1 MFAVYLLKVTFLG
14 SFFFTCSIA
23 LTFYNKWLFQSFNFP
38 LLVTLIHFLTQFVL
52 AGLIRSVMSCSRS
65 SPILLSWSAYCKRIY
80 PAGVTAA
87 LDIGLSN
94 MSMMFITVS
103 LYVMSKTTSV
113 VFVLMFAILLRLES
127 PRISTLLV
135 VVLVSVGLFL
145 FTYKSTQFNLG
156 GFILVMTASFLSGLR
171 WVLLQSITQKEELGL
186 SNPIDTTYH
195 MAPIMALGL
204 VGPAFFMEGFPA
216 SLSDELFR
224 FESYMTLE
232 STTGK
237 IALGAGIAFLLTIS
251 EYMFVHQT
259 SSLTL
264 SISGIFKELL
274 TMFLAAEINHDHMS
288 LINMAGAALCLTG
301 IMFHVIF
308 KAVYT
313 KNRYDVHGSGYG
325 HKKRS
330 SRGST
335 ILMSDRSSRNK
346 MNKMQLLG
354 GDDDSENGVLL
365 DDTFLIISSDEEEIG
380 MMQKRANVN

>member
-52 AGLIRSVMSCSRS
+52 AGLIRSFRSCSRS
-65 SPILLSWSAYCKRIY
+65 TPVLLSWGAYCKRIY

-127 PRISTLLV
+127 PRVSTLLV
-135 VVLVSVGLFL
+135 VLLVSVGLFL

-171 WVLLQSITQKEELGL
+171 WVLLQAITQKEELGL

-204 VGPAFFMEGFPA
+204 VVPAFLMEGFPA

-224 FESYMTLE
+224 YESYMTLE

-237 IALGAGIAFLLTIS
+237 IGLGAGIAFMLTIS

-274 TMFLAAEINHDHMS
+274 TMFLAAEINHDKMS
-288 LINMAGAALCLTG
+288 AINMVGAALCITG
-301 IMFHVIF
+301 IFCHVVC

-313 KNRYDVHGSGYG
+313 KNRYDVHGAGFG
-325 HKKRS
+325 LKQRN
-330 SRGST
+330 SRGT
-335 ILMSDRSSRNK
+335 PMLLNDRISKSK
-346 MNKMQLLG
+346 MEHLR
-354 GDDDSENGVLL
+354 GDDDSENGILL
-365 DDTFLIISSDEEEIG
+365 EDAFLVASSDEEEEIG
-380 MMQKRANVN
+380 SIQKRAVLYN